1 MNKKLNWKKDSFVK
15 RIVMALICTT
25 FLNYTYS
32 QNQLKIRNKD
42 ANNNIFPYLKI
53 GVGGDFPCGEF
64 FSISL
69 EDENRYI
76 FSAASAFNA
85 TLAADG
91 TTLDYP
97 EDGIG
102 ANGKRAYNPMSYQ
115 KSFNRIIGLKV
126 GYINGTLGEKWT
138 LEANQLRSFYPHNI
152 FDVKYDG
159 QPRMAFDQNNLFY
172 EMLISIQVLAHKNES
187 LTATVESQEQIMTL
201 LIARIERLESAL
213 NISNQN
219 IPNRVIGNVSINPN
233 PNTDGNLLVEY
244 TIKDNTTNVQLILT
258 DMQGKTVHQTVLKQI
273 EGNKKLNI
281 NLPSGTYLYQLQN
294 KTQQTIAQKLII
306 Q

>member
-1 MNKKLNWKKDSFVK
+1 
-15 RIVMALICTT
+15 
-25 FLNYTYS
+25 
-32 QNQLKIRNKD
+32 
-42 ANNNIFPYLKI
+42 
-53 GVGGDFPCGEF
+53 
-64 FSISL
+64 
-69 EDENRYI
+69 
-76 FSAASAFNA
+76 
-85 TLAADG
+85 
-91 TTLDYP
+91 
-97 EDGIG
+97 
-102 ANGKRAYNPMSYQ
+102 
-115 KSFNRIIGLKV
+115 
-126 GYINGTLGEKWT
+126 
-138 LEANQLRSFYPHNI
+138 
-152 FDVKYDG
+152 
-159 QPRMAFDQNNLFY
+159 
-172 EMLISIQVLAHKNES
+172 MLISIQVLAHKNES